1 MKEQE
6 ALNLYK
12 ELRAVIS
19 KLLDNKEAN
28 YLSKLIYYDV
38 SFITDGDLTDYIRR
52 QKTDGSTSSI

>member
-19 KLLDNKEAN
+19 KLQDNKERD

-38 SFITDGDLTDYIRR
+38 NFITDGDLTDYIRR
-52 QKTDGSTSSI
+52 SKWTMMISRN